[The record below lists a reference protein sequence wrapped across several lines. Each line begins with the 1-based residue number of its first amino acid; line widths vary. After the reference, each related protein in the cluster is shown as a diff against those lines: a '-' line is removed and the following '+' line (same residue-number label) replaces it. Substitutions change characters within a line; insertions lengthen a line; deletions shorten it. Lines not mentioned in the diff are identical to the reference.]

1 MYLKTKEVKNKFI
14 EFFTK
19 NSHKHIPSSS
29 LVPSNDPSLMF
40 TNAGMVQFKNTFMGL
55 EKPSFKRA
63 VSSQKCVRAGG
74 KHNDLDNVGYTK
86 RHHTFFEMLGNF
98 SFGDYFKEEA
108 IFYAWQLLTKDF
120 LIPANKLY
128 VTIHPEDL
136 EALNLWKKITGFSDD
151 RIIKIKDNFW
161 SMGDTGPCGPCTEI
175 FYDHGEKVFGGLP
188 GTKDEDG
195 DRYIEI
201 WNIVFMEFDQ
211 IKNKKVPLPIKSID
225 TGMGLERIAAVL
237 QGQCDNYDI
246 DLFQE
251 IIASVEKLTKVPAND
266 EKKFS
271 HRIIADH
278 LRSSAFLIAYGV
290 LPSNEER
297 GYVLRRIMRRG
308 MRHLQQLGTKEP
320 SMHLLLDDLIK
331 ITGDLQLAKAKDFI
345 SQVMLGEESKF
356 QETLNHSLKVLN
368 EEIRD
373 LKTGGILS
381 GESAFKLY
389 DTYGMPLD
397 LTVDILREKGLKV
410 DEKGFEAKMEE
421 QKQQGKKSWQG
432 SGDEKQESVWF
443 KLQDLPDTKFVGYDT
458 LSSTGKVLGIVC
470 DNQIVDNLDKPDEEF
485 WIITDQTPFYAESG
499 GQKGDIGQ
507 ITRTSYVLK
516 VIDTQKFLNFHAH
529 LCKTIATDKA
539 IKIGDSITLEVNSLY
554 RDNIRKNHTA
564 THLLHS
570 ALKKVLG
577 NHVMQKGSLVAENRL
592 RFDFNYDKPL
602 SLDQIEQ
609 IESKINNVILKN
621 LEVQISIM
629 DKDKAESIG
638 AMMLFG
644 EKYDDKVRVISV
656 GDNDSIELC
665 GGTHV
670 ARSGDIGLFKIISQT
685 SVASGIRRLEAVVG
699 LDALDLVQKQ
709 NRDLI
714 EAKELLE
721 TNQKEANK
729 RIINLENKLLQQSFI
744 FDHKMLKKNEQ
755 WVRYLICDSNSKNL
769 KDVVNFCAQK
779 FQDSI
784 VVIICLQPDKTSIIG
799 ATKCKYNTADF
810 VKKIASHFAGLA
822 GGNASFAQGGF
833 KKVKAKEI
841 ESFLQHQDQ
850 I

>member
-1 MYLKTKEVKNKFI
+1 MYLKTKEVRDKFI
-14 EFFTK
+14 EFFAK
-19 NSHKHIPSSS
+19 NSHTHVPSSS

-40 TNAGMVQFKNTFMGL
+40 TNAGMVQFKNIFMGL

-74 KHNDLDNVGYTK
+74 KHNDLDNVGYTT

-108 IFYAWQLLTKDF
+108 IFYAWELLTKDF
-120 LIPANKLY
+120 LIPANKMY
-128 VTIHPEDL
+128 VTVHPEDL
-136 EALNLWKKITGFSDD
+136 DALNIWKKITGFSDD

-175 FYDHGEKVFGGLP
+175 FYDHGERVFGGLP

-211 IKNKKVPLPIKSID
+211 VQNKEVPLPMKSID

-237 QGQCDNYDI
+237 QGQCDNYAT

-251 IIASVEKLTKVPAND
+251 IIASVEKLTKVPATD

-271 HRIIADH
+271 HRFIADH
-278 LRSSAFLIAYGV
+278 LRSSAFLIADGV

-308 MRHLQQLGTKEP
+308 MRHLQQLGIKEP
-320 SMHLLLDDLIK
+320 SMHLLLDDLVK
-331 ITGDLQLAKAKDFI
+331 ITGDKQLTKAKDII
-345 SQVMLGEESKF
+345 SNIMLSEESKF
-356 QETLNHSLKVLN
+356 HETLNHSLKVLN
-368 EEIRD
+368 DEIKD
-373 LKTGGILS
+373 LKPGGLLS
-381 GESAFKLY
+381 GEGAFKLY

-397 LTVDILREKGLKV
+397 LTMDILREKGLKV

-421 QKQQGKKSWQG
+421 QKQQGKRSWQG

-443 KLQDLPDTKFVGYDT
+443 KLQDLRDTKFVGYNT
-458 LSSTGKVLGIVC
+458 LSASSKILGVVQ
-470 DNQIVDNLDKPDEEF
+470 DNQIVDSPKPNRDF

-507 ITRTSYVLK
+507 VIHKSYVLE
-516 VIDTQKFLNFHAH
+516 VADTQKFLNFHAH
-529 LCKTIATDKA
+529 LCKPVA
-539 IKIGDSITLEVNSLY
+539 ISKEIKVGDSVTLEVDNLY
-554 RDNIRKNHTA
+554 RSSIRKNHTA

-577 NHVMQKGSLVAENRL
+577 NYVMQKGSLVAADRL

-602 SLDQIEQ
+602 SLEQIEQ
-609 IESKINNVILKN
+609 IETQINGVIVKN
-621 LEVQISIM
+621 EEVKISIM
-629 DKDKAESIG
+629 DKDKAEAMG

-656 GDNDSIELC
+656 GKDDSIELC

-670 ARSGDIGLFKIISQT
+670 VRSGDIGLFKIASQT
-685 SVASGIRRLEAVVG
+685 SVASGIRRIEAVVG

-709 NRDLI
+709 NRSLI
-714 EAKELLE
+714 EARALLE
-721 TNQKEANK
+721 ENQKESNK
-729 RIINLENKLLQQSFI
+729 RIANLENKLLQQSFI
-744 FDHKMLKKNEQ
+744 FEHKMLKKDDL
-755 WVRYLICDSNSKNL
+755 WVRYLICDSNSRNL
-769 KDVVNFCAQK
+769 KDVINFCAQK

-784 VVIICLQPDKTSIIG
+784 VAIICLQDERTSIIG
-799 ATKCKYNTADF
+799 ATKCEDNTADF
-810 VKKIASHFAGLA
+810 IKKIASHFEGSA
-822 GGNASFAQGGF
+822 GGNAGFAQGGF
-833 KKVKAKEI
+833 RKVKIKEI
-841 ESFLQHQDQ
+841 ESLLQN

>member
-1 MYLKTKEVKNKFI
+1 MYLKTKEVRDKFI
-14 EFFTK
+14 EFFAK
-19 NSHKHIPSSS
+19 NSHTHVPSSS

-40 TNAGMVQFKNTFMGL
+40 TNAGMVQFKNIFMGL

-74 KHNDLDNVGYTK
+74 KHNDLDNVGYTT

-108 IFYAWQLLTKDF
+108 IFYAWELLTKDF
-120 LIPANKLY
+120 LIPANKMY
-128 VTIHPEDL
+128 VTVHPEDL
-136 EALNLWKKITGFSDD
+136 DALNIWKKITGFSDD

-175 FYDHGEKVFGGLP
+175 FYDHGERVFGGLP

-211 IKNKKVPLPIKSID
+211 VQNKKVPLPMKSID

-237 QGQCDNYDI
+237 QGQCDNYAT

-251 IIASVEKLTKVPAND
+251 IIASVEKLTKVPATD

-278 LRSSAFLIAYGV
+278 LRSSAFLIADGV

-308 MRHLQQLGTKEP
+308 MRHLQQLGIKEP
-320 SMHLLLDDLIK
+320 SMHLLLDDLVK
-331 ITGDLQLAKAKDFI
+331 ITGDKQLTKAKDII
-345 SQVMLGEESKF
+345 SNIMLSEESKF
-356 QETLNHSLKVLN
+356 HETLNHSLKVLN
-368 EEIRD
+368 DEIKD
-373 LKTGGILS
+373 LKPGGLLS
-381 GESAFKLY
+381 GEGAFKLY

-397 LTVDILREKGLKV
+397 LTMDILREKGLKV

-421 QKQQGKKSWQG
+421 QKQQGKRSWQG

-443 KLQDLPDTKFVGYDT
+443 KLQDLRDTKFVGYNT
-458 LSSTGKVLGIVC
+458 LSASSKILGVVQ
-470 DNQIVDNLDKPDEEF
+470 DNQIVDSPKPNRDF

-507 ITRTSYVLK
+507 VIHKSYVLE
-516 VIDTQKFLNFHAH
+516 VADTQKFLNFHAH
-529 LCKTIATDKA
+529 LCKPVA
-539 IKIGDSITLEVNSLY
+539 ISKEIKVGDSVTLEVDNLY
-554 RDNIRKNHTA
+554 RSSIRKNHTA

-577 NHVMQKGSLVAENRL
+577 NYVMQKGSLVAADRL

-602 SLDQIEQ
+602 SLEQIEQ
-609 IESKINNVILKN
+609 IETQINGVIVKN
-621 LEVQISIM
+621 EEVKISIM
-629 DKDKAESIG
+629 DKDKAEAMG

-656 GDNDSIELC
+656 GKDDSIELC

-670 ARSGDIGLFKIISQT
+670 VRSGDIGLFKIASQT
-685 SVASGIRRLEAVVG
+685 SVASGIRRIEAVVG

-709 NRDLI
+709 NRSLI
-714 EAKELLE
+714 EARALLE
-721 TNQKEANK
+721 ENQKESNK
-729 RIINLENKLLQQSFI
+729 RIANLENKLLQQSFI
-744 FDHKMLKKNEQ
+744 FEHKMLKKDDL

-769 KDVVNFCAQK
+769 KDVINFCAQNSRIQLLPL
-779 FQDSI
+779 F
-784 VVIICLQPDKTSIIG
+784 ICKM
-799 ATKCKYNTADF
+799 
-810 VKKIASHFAGLA
+810 
-822 GGNASFAQGGF
+822 
-833 KKVKAKEI
+833 KE
-841 ESFLQHQDQ
+841 HQ
-850 I
+850 

>member
-1 MYLKTKEVKNKFI
+1 MYLKTKEVRDKFI
-14 EFFTK
+14 EFFAK
-19 NSHKHIPSSS
+19 NSHTHVPSSS

-40 TNAGMVQFKNTFMGL
+40 TNAGMVQFKNIFMGL

-74 KHNDLDNVGYTK
+74 KHNDLDNVGYTT

-108 IFYAWQLLTKDF
+108 IFYAWELLTKDF
-120 LIPANKLY
+120 LIPANKMY
-128 VTIHPEDL
+128 VTVHPEDL
-136 EALNLWKKITGFSDD
+136 DALNIWKKITGFSDD

-175 FYDHGEKVFGGLP
+175 FYDHGERVFGGLP

-211 IKNKKVPLPIKSID
+211 VQNKKVPLPMKSID

-237 QGQCDNYDI
+237 QGQCDNYAT

-251 IIASVEKLTKVPAND
+251 IIASVEKLTKVPATD

-278 LRSSAFLIAYGV
+278 LRSSAFLIADGV

-308 MRHLQQLGTKEP
+308 MRHLQQLGIKEP
-320 SMHLLLDDLIK
+320 SMHLLLDDLVK
-331 ITGDLQLAKAKDFI
+331 ITGDKQLTKAKDII
-345 SQVMLGEESKF
+345 SNIMLSEESKF
-356 QETLNHSLKVLN
+356 HETLNHSLKVLN
-368 EEIRD
+368 DEIKD
-373 LKTGGILS
+373 LKPGGLLS
-381 GESAFKLY
+381 GEGAFKLY

-397 LTVDILREKGLKV
+397 LTMDILREKGLKV

-421 QKQQGKKSWQG
+421 QKQQGKRSWQG

-443 KLQDLPDTKFVGYDT
+443 KLQDLRDTKFVGYNT
-458 LSSTGKVLGIVC
+458 LSASSKILGVVQ
-470 DNQIVDNLDKPDEEF
+470 DNQIVDSPKPNRDF

-507 ITRTSYVLK
+507 VIHKSYVLE
-516 VIDTQKFLNFHAH
+516 VADTQKFLNFHAH
-529 LCKTIATDKA
+529 LCKPVA
-539 IKIGDSITLEVNSLY
+539 ISKEIKVGDSVTLEVDNLY
-554 RDNIRKNHTA
+554 RSSIRKNHTA

-577 NHVMQKGSLVAENRL
+577 NYVMQKGSLVAADRL

-602 SLDQIEQ
+602 SLEQIEQ
-609 IESKINNVILKN
+609 IETQINGVIVKN
-621 LEVQISIM
+621 EEVKISIM
-629 DKDKAESIG
+629 DKDKAEAMG

-656 GDNDSIELC
+656 GKDDSIELC

-670 ARSGDIGLFKIISQT
+670 VRSGDIGLFKIASQT
-685 SVASGIRRLEAVVG
+685 SVASGIRRIEAVVG

-709 NRDLI
+709 NRSLI
-714 EAKELLE
+714 EARALLE
-721 TNQKEANK
+721 ENQKESNK
-729 RIINLENKLLQQSFI
+729 RIANLENKLLQQSFI
-744 FDHKMLKKNEQ
+744 FEHKMLKKDDL

-769 KDVVNFCAQK
+769 KDVINFCAQK

-784 VVIICLQPDKTSIIG
+784 VAIICLQDERTSIIG
-799 ATKCKYNTADF
+799 ATKCEDNTADF
-810 VKKIASHFAGLA
+810 IKKIASHFEGSA
-822 GGNASFAQGGF
+822 GGNAGFAQGGF
-833 KKVKAKEI
+833 RKVKIKEI
-841 ESFLQHQDQ
+841 ESLLQN

>member
-1 MYLKTKEVKNKFI
+1 MYLRTKEVKDKFI

-19 NSHKHIPSSS
+19 NSHKHVPSSS

-40 TNAGMVQFKNTFMGL
+40 TNAGMVQFKNIFMGL

-108 IFYAWQLLTKDF
+108 IFYAWELLTKDF

-128 VTIHPEDL
+128 VTIHPEDF

-161 SMGDTGPCGPCTEI
+161 SMGDTGPCGPCSEI

-211 IKNKKVPLPIKSID
+211 VKNKKVPLPMKSID

-237 QGQCDNYDI
+237 QGQCDNYAT

-251 IIASVEKLTKVPAND
+251 IIASVEKLTKVPATE

-278 LRSSAFLIAYGV
+278 LRSSAFLIADGV

-320 SMHLLLDDLIK
+320 TMHLLLHDFIK

-368 EEIRD
+368 EEIKD

-410 DEKGFEAKMEE
+410 DEKGFEAKMED

-443 KLQDLPDTKFVGYDT
+443 KLQDLPDTKFVGYNT
-458 LSSTGKVLGIVC
+458 LTSPGKILSIVY
-470 DNQIVDNLDKPDEEF
+470 DNQIVENLGKPNKEF

-507 ITRTSYVLK
+507 ITQSSYVLE

-529 LCKTIATDKA
+529 LCKTVSISKE
-539 IKIGDSITLEVNSLY
+539 IKTGDNVTLEVDSSY

-577 NHVMQKGSLVAENRL
+577 NHVIQKGSLVASHRL
-592 RFDFNYDKPL
+592 RFDFNYNKPI
-602 SLDQIEQ
+602 SLDQMEQ
-609 IESKINNVILKN
+609 IEAQINSIIVKNV
-621 LEVQISIM
+621 EVKISIM
-629 DKDKAESIG
+629 DKDKAEAIG

-670 ARSGDIGLFKIISQT
+670 ARSGDIGFFKIASQT
-685 SVASGIRRLEAVVG
+685 SVASGIRRIEAVVG

-709 NRDLI
+709 NKDLI
-714 EAKELLE
+714 ASKELLE

-729 RIINLENKLLQQSFI
+729 LINSLENQLLQQKFI
-744 FDHKMLKKNEQ
+744 FEHKMIKKGDL
-755 WVRYLICDSNSKNL
+755 WFRYLICDSNSKNL
-769 KDVVNFCAQK
+769 KEVINDCAQK

-784 VVIICLQPDKTSIIG
+784 ALIICLQTDRTSIIG
-799 ATKCKYNTADF
+799 ATKGEYNTADF
-810 VKKIASHFAGLA
+810 IKKLASHFEGSA
-822 GGNASFAQGGF
+822 GGNARFAQGGF
-833 KKVKAKEI
+833 KKVKVKEI
-841 ESFLQHQDQ
+841 ENLLQN

>member
-1 MYLKTKEVKNKFI
+1 MYLKTKEVRDKFI
-14 EFFTK
+14 EFFTR
-19 NSHKHIPSSS
+19 NSHKAIPSSS
-29 LVPSNDPSLMF
+29 LVPTNDRSLMF
-40 TNAGMVQFKNTFMGL
+40 TNAGMVQFKNIFMGL

-108 IFYAWQLLTKDF
+108 IFYAWELLTKNF
-120 LIPANKLY
+120 LIPADKLY
-128 VTIHPEDL
+128 ITVHPEDL
-136 EALNLWKKITGFSDD
+136 DALNLWKKITGFSDD
-151 RIIKIKDNFW
+151 KIIKIKDNFW

-211 IKNKKVPLPIKSID
+211 IKNKKVPLPMKSID
-225 TGMGLERIAAVL
+225 TGMGLERMAAVL
-237 QGQCDNYDI
+237 QGQCDNYAT
-246 DLFQE
+246 DLFQK
-251 IIASVEKLTKVPAND
+251 IIASIEKLTKVPATED
-266 EKKFS
+266 KKFS

-278 LRSSAFLIAYGV
+278 LRSSAFLIADGV

-308 MRHLQQLGTKEP
+308 IRHLQQLGTKEP

-331 ITGDLQLAKAKDFI
+331 ITGDAQLAKAKDFI
-345 SQVMLGEESKF
+345 IQVMIGEESKF
-356 QETLNHSLKVLN
+356 QETLNHSFKVLN
-368 EEIRD
+368 DEIQD
-373 LKTGGILS
+373 LKAGGILS

-397 LTVDILREKGLKV
+397 LTIDILREKGLKV
-410 DEKGFEAKMEE
+410 DVKGFEIKMEE

-432 SGDEKQESVWF
+432 SGDEKQGSVWF
-443 KLQDLPDTKFVGYDT
+443 KLQDLSSTKFVGYET
-458 LSSTGKVLGIVC
+458 LSSKGKILAIVC
-470 DNQIVDNLDKPDEEF
+470 NNQIVEVLDKLNGEF

-507 ITRTSYVLK
+507 ITHSAYVLE
-516 VIDTQKFLNFHAH
+516 VIDTQKFLNFYAH
-529 LCKTIATDKA
+529 LCKPIVMSKE
-539 IKIGDSITLEVNSLY
+539 IRIGDSVTLEIDSSY

-577 NHVMQKGSLVAENRL
+577 DHIIQKGSLVASNRL
-592 RFDFNYDKPL
+592 RFDFNYDKPI

-609 IESKINNVILKN
+609 IEYQINSIIVKNV
-621 LEVQISIM
+621 EVKVSIM
-629 DKDKAESIG
+629 SKDKAEAIG

-670 ARSGDIGLFKIISQT
+670 SRSGNIGLFKIAFQS
-685 SVASGIRRLEAVVG
+685 SVASGIRRLEALVG
-699 LDALDLVQKQ
+699 LDALDFIQKQ
-709 NRDLI
+709 NRDLV
-714 EAKELLE
+714 EVKELLE
-721 TNQKEANK
+721 LNQKEANK
-729 RIINLENKLLQQSFI
+729 YIINLENKLLQQSFL
-744 FDHKMLKKNEQ
+744 FEHKMIKKGNLCI
-755 WVRYLICDSNSKNL
+755 RYLMCNANSKNL
-769 KDVVNFCAQK
+769 KEVVNSCAQK

-784 VVIICLQPDKTSIIG
+784 VLIICLQDERTSIIG
-799 ATKCKYNTADF
+799 ATKGEYNTADV
-810 VKKIASHFAGLA
+810 VKKIASHFEGSA
-822 GGNASFAQGGF
+822 GGSAGFAQGGF
-833 KKVKAKEI
+833 KKVKEKEI
-841 ESFLQHQDQ
+841 ESLLQS
-850 I
+850 IYI

>member
-1 MYLKTKEVKNKFI
+1 MYLKTKEVRDKFI

-19 NSHKHIPSSS
+19 NSHTHVPSSS
-29 LVPSNDPSLMF
+29 LVPNNDPSLMF
-40 TNAGMVQFKNTFMGL
+40 TNAGMVQFKNIFMGL

-74 KHNDLDNVGYTK
+74 KHNDLDNVGYTT

-108 IFYAWQLLTKDF
+108 IFYAWELLTKDF
-120 LIPANKLY
+120 LIPANKMY
-128 VTIHPEDL
+128 VTVHPEDL
-136 EALNLWKKITGFSDD
+136 EALNIWKKLTGFSDD

-188 GTKDEDG
+188 GTNDEDG

-211 IKNKKVPLPIKSID
+211 VRGKKVPLPIKSID

-237 QGQCDNYDI
+237 QGQCDNYAT

-251 IIASVEKLTKVPAND
+251 IIASVEKLTKVPATD

-278 LRSSAFLIAYGV
+278 LRSSAFLIADGV

-308 MRHLQQLGTKEP
+308 MRHLQQLGVKEP

-331 ITGDLQLAKAKDFI
+331 ITGDKQLVKAKDVI
-345 SQVMLGEESKF
+345 ANIMLSEETRF
-356 QETLNHSLKVLN
+356 HETLNHSLKVLN
-368 EEIRD
+368 EEIKD
-373 LKTGGILS
+373 LKPGGVLS

-397 LTVDILREKGLKV
+397 LTMDILREKGLKV
-410 DEKGFEAKMEE
+410 DKKGFESKMEE

-443 KLQDLPDTKFVGYDT
+443 KLQDLPSTKFVGYDT
-458 LSSTGKVLGIVC
+458 LNASGKIIGIVQ
-470 DNQIVDNLDKPDEEF
+470 DNHTVDSLKPNRDF

-507 ITRTSYVLK
+507 ITHESYVLE
-516 VIDTQKFLNFHAH
+516 VTDTQKFLNFHAH
-529 LCKTIATDKA
+529 LCKPVAIAKD
-539 IKIGDSITLEVNSLY
+539 IKVGDGLTLEVEGLY

-570 ALKKVLG
+570 DLKKVLG
-577 NHVMQKGSLVAENRL
+577 THVMQKGSLVAADRL

-602 SLDQIEQ
+602 SLEQIEQ
-609 IESKINNVILKN
+609 IETQVNGVIIRN
-621 LEVQISIM
+621 LEVKISIM
-629 DKDKAESIG
+629 DKDKAEAMG

-656 GDNDSIELC
+656 GKDDSIELC

-670 ARSGDIGLFKIISQT
+670 ARSGDIGLFKIVCQT
-685 SVASGIRRLEAVVG
+685 SVASGIRRIEAVVG
-699 LDALDLVQKQ
+699 LVALDLVQEQ
-709 NRDLI
+709 NRNLI
-714 EAKELLE
+714 EAKGLLE
-721 TNQKEANK
+721 ENQKESNK
-729 RIINLENKLLQQSFI
+729 RIANLENKLLQQSFI
-744 FDHKMLKKNEQ
+744 FEHKMLKKGDL
-755 WVRYLICDSNSKNL
+755 WVRYLICESNSKNL

-784 VVIICLQPDKTSIIG
+784 VAIICLQDERTSIIG
-799 ATKCKYNTADF
+799 ATKGEYNTADF
-810 VKKIASHFAGLA
+810 IKKIASGFEGSA
-822 GGNASFAQGGF
+822 GGNAGFAQGGF
-833 KKVKAKEI
+833 RKVKEKEL
-841 ESFLQHQDQ
+841 ENLLQNM
-850 I
+850 

>member
-1 MYLKTKEVKNKFI
+1 MYLKTKEVRDKFI
-14 EFFTK
+14 EFFAK
-19 NSHKHIPSSS
+19 NSHTHVPSSS

-40 TNAGMVQFKNTFMGL
+40 TNAGMVQFKNIFMGL
-55 EKPSFKRA
+55 EKLSFKRA

-74 KHNDLDNVGYTK
+74 KHNDLDNVGYTT

-108 IFYAWQLLTKDF
+108 IFYAWELLTKDF
-120 LIPANKLY
+120 LIPANKMY
-128 VTIHPEDL
+128 VTVHPEDL
-136 EALNLWKKITGFSDD
+136 DALNIWKKITGFSDD

-175 FYDHGEKVFGGLP
+175 FYDHGERVFGGLP

-211 IKNKKVPLPIKSID
+211 VQNKKVPLPMKSID

-237 QGQCDNYDI
+237 QGQCDNYAT

-251 IIASVEKLTKVPAND
+251 IIASVEKLTKVPATD

-278 LRSSAFLIAYGV
+278 LRSSAFLIADGV

-308 MRHLQQLGTKEP
+308 MRHLQQLGIKEP
-320 SMHLLLDDLIK
+320 SMHLLLDDLVK
-331 ITGDLQLAKAKDFI
+331 ITGDKQLTKAKDII
-345 SQVMLGEESKF
+345 SNIMLSEESKF
-356 QETLNHSLKVLN
+356 HETLNHSLKVLN
-368 EEIRD
+368 DEIKD
-373 LKTGGILS
+373 LKPGGLLS
-381 GESAFKLY
+381 GEGAFKLY

-397 LTVDILREKGLKV
+397 LTMDILREKGLKV

-421 QKQQGKKSWQG
+421 QKQQGKRSWQG

-443 KLQDLPDTKFVGYDT
+443 KLQDLRDTKFVGYNT
-458 LSSTGKVLGIVC
+458 LSASSKILGVVQ
-470 DNQIVDNLDKPDEEF
+470 DNQIVDSPKPNRDF
-485 WIITDQTPFYAESG
+485 RIITDQTPFYAESG

-507 ITRTSYVLK
+507 VIHKSYVLE
-516 VIDTQKFLNFHAH
+516 VADTQKFLNFHAH
-529 LCKTIATDKA
+529 LCKPVA
-539 IKIGDSITLEVNSLY
+539 ISKEIKVGDSVTLEVDNLY
-554 RDNIRKNHTA
+554 RSSIRKNHTA

-577 NHVMQKGSLVAENRL
+577 NYVMQKGSLVAADRL

-602 SLDQIEQ
+602 SLEQIEQ
-609 IESKINNVILKN
+609 IETQINGVIVKN
-621 LEVQISIM
+621 EEVKISIM
-629 DKDKAESIG
+629 DKDKAEAMG

-656 GDNDSIELC
+656 GKDDSIELC

-670 ARSGDIGLFKIISQT
+670 VRSGDIGLFKIASQT
-685 SVASGIRRLEAVVG
+685 SVASGIRRIEAVVG

-709 NRDLI
+709 NRSLI
-714 EAKELLE
+714 EARALLE
-721 TNQKEANK
+721 ENQKESNK
-729 RIINLENKLLQQSFI
+729 RIANLENKLLQQSFI
-744 FDHKMLKKNEQ
+744 FEHKMLKKDDL

-769 KDVVNFCAQK
+769 KDVINFCAQK

-784 VVIICLQPDKTSIIG
+784 VAIICLQDERTSIIG
-799 ATKCKYNTADF
+799 ATK
-810 VKKIASHFAGLA
+810 
-822 GGNASFAQGGF
+822 
-833 KKVKAKEI
+833 
-841 ESFLQHQDQ
+841 
-850 I
+850 